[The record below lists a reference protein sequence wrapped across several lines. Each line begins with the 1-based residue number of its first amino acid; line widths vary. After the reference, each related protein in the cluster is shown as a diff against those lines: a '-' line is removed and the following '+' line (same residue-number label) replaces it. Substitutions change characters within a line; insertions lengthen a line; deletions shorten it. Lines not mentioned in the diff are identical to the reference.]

1 MHHIM
6 CHLTLDGPAAA
17 SPPPPCQVG
26 EAEKKQQL
34 APQLI
39 RDTEKALRA
48 LWGEQGRGGGKL
60 AHIRLITGPQSPL
73 TFASQSQV

>member
-17 SPPPPCQVG
+17 SPLPAQRG
-26 EAEKKQQL
+26 GKKQQL

-48 LWGEQGRGGGKL
+48 LWGVQGRGGGKL
-60 AHIRLITGPQSPL
+60 AHIRLIREPRSPL